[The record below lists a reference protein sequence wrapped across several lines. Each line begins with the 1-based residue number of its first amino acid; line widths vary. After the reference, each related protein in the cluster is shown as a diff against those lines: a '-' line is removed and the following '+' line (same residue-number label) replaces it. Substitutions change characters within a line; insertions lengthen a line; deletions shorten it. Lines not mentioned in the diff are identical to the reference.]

1 MHHKCQK
8 TVLEETEDVECVVD
22 AIGGDQKERD
32 GKGKAVNESIEVEIS
47 ICVELSLLEWEDCL

>member
-1 MHHKCQK
+1 
-8 TVLEETEDVECVVD
+8 VTEDVECVND

-47 ICVELSLLEWEDCL
+47 RCVELSLSEWEDCL